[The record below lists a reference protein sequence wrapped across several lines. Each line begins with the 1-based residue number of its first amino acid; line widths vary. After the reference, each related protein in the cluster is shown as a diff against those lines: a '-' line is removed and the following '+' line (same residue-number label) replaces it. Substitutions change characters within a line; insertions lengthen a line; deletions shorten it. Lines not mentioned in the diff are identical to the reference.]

1 MLFNSLSL
9 PFTLSPPCSLSFSF
23 FSSGQVF
30 LADLLIPLP
39 ECRSISLLPGH
50 EFLIIA
56 SDGLWDVVSSAEAVT
71 RAKGA
76 LAAGKNASEAAEEL
90 CDLALKLGSSDN
102 VTAVIVQFIHS

>member
-1 MLFNSLSL
+1 MQPTSSL
-9 PFTLSPPCSLSFSF
+9 PLTALYCTALPV
-23 FSSGQVF
+23 QVF
-30 LADLLIPLP
+30 QADLLLPVP

-56 SDGLWDVVSSAEAVT
+56 SDGLWDVVIGTEAVT
-71 RAKGA
+71 RAKSA

-102 VTAVIVQFIHS
+102 VTAVIVQFMHS

>member
-1 MLFNSLSL
+1 VL
-9 PFTLSPPCSLSFSF
+9 PLLV
-23 FSSGQVF
+23 QVF
-30 LADLLIPLP
+30 QADLLLPVP

-56 SDGLWDVVSSAEAVT
+56 SDGLWDVVSGTEAVT
-71 RAKGA
+71 RAKSA

-102 VTAVIVQFIHS
+102 VTAVIVQFIHN